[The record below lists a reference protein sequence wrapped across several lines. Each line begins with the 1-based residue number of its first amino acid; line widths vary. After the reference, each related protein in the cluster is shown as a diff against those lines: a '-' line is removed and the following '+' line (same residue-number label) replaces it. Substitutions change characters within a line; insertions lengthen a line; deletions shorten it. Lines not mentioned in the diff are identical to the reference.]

1 MRAWRIAFHE
11 DPELSNQE
19 THTRDRVVAAL
30 GELGIEPTT
39 YDDGF
44 LGVLAT
50 IVGGGSGPVVALR
63 ADMDALPVTEETGLD
78 FRSRNPGRMHACGHD
93 IHMSA
98 LLGAAAVLAP
108 RRSEIRGT
116 VRLLFQPA
124 EEQGEEGGALPF
136 LRRGCFDRPKV
147 DYVVGQHVD
156 PIVPIG
162 SVGTRTGA
170 AMAAADRFRIHVRGR
185 GGHAAAPHLGPDAIL
200 VACEIVVGL
209 QALVSRVR
217 SPVDPVVVSVGQI
230 HGGTRHNILP
240 EEVVLDG
247 TVRTFRPE
255 TRVTME
261 AALRRRVRSIAASL
275 GAKVTVEY
283 YAGYPALWNP
293 AKATRIV
300 AEGLRA
306 EFGPGR
312 VVELEEPLMGA
323 EDFARYLER
332 VPGTFFELGVGV
344 PGRPAG
350 LHSAQFAPPEAA
362 LVHGAAALLAATEAL
377 QRNPP

>member
-1 MRAWRIAFHE
+1 
-11 DPELSNQE
+11 
-19 THTRDRVVAAL
+19 
-30 GELGIEPTT
+30 
-39 YDDGF
+39 
-44 LGVLAT
+44 
-50 IVGGGSGPVVALR
+50 
-63 ADMDALPVTEETGLD
+63 
-78 FRSRNPGRMHACGHD
+78 
-93 IHMSA
+93 
-98 LLGAAAVLAP
+98 
-108 RRSEIRGT
+108 
-116 VRLLFQPA
+116 
-124 EEQGEEGGALPF
+124 
-136 LRRGCFDRPKV
+136 
-147 DYVVGQHVD
+147 
-156 PIVPIG
+156 
-162 SVGTRTGA
+162 
-170 AMAAADRFRIHVRGR
+170 MAAADRFRIRVRGR

-350 LHSAQFAPPEAA
+350 LHSAQFAPPQAA

-377 QRNPP
+377 QRKPP